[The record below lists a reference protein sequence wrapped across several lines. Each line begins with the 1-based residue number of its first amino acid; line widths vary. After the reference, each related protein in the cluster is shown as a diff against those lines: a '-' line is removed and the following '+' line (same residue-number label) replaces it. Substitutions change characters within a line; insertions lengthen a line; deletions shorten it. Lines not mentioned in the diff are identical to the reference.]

1 MHSVDAAEKA
11 VTCPER
17 NGGNI
22 HPHLIDEAGSE
33 CLSTDVTGGNFDY
46 PIAGQILGPGN
57 GCLNTVGEEK

>member
-46 PIAGQILGPGN
+46 PIAAQILGPGN
-57 GCLNTVGEEK
+57 GCLNPVGEEK